1 MSSVEFFFFPTKK
14 KIKIYN
20 QRKFIPS
27 KVWKH
32 LVIKCGE
39 RQEMK
44 LRRSEDEESVR
55 SQTGDGVGHTGG
67 GFIGD
72 RWWR

>member
-1 MSSVEFFFFPTKK
+1 
-14 KIKIYN
+14 
-20 QRKFIPS
+20 
-27 KVWKH
+27 
-32 LVIKCGE
+32 VIKCGE